1 MRWRPWCERAIIV
14 ASLVYKESGMRVACE
29 RDQAYD
35 FIPGKTALLSID
47 YQRDFLQVGGL
58 CDKRGL
64 PITKLKR
71 TLEPA
76 SKVLETAR
84 AAGMTIIHTRE
95 CYAADL
101 SDLNAF
107 RRARDTIIGA
117 DGPLGRFLIR
127 GEAGTAIVD
136 EMSPRSGESV
146 IDKAGFS
153 AFHGTELDAL
163 LKRNGVTHV
172 VIMGV
177 TTQVCVA
184 STLRATVDH
193 GYFPL
198 LLSDCCAAWDALD
211 HEATIRVIYT
221 ENHQFGWVSDS
232 RRFLLSLRT

>member
-1 MRWRPWCERAIIV
+1 MRT
-14 ASLVYKESGMRVACE
+14 ACE
-29 RDQAYD
+29 RNQSYEFA
-35 FIPGKTALLSID
+35 PETTALLSID
-47 YQRDFLQVGGL
+47 YQRDFLQSGGL
-58 CDKRGL
+58 CANRGL
-64 PITKLKR
+64 PIEKLNR

-76 SKVLETAR
+76 SNVLAAAR
-84 AAGMTIIHTRE
+84 SAGMTVIHTRE

-107 RRARDTIIGA
+107 RRERDTIIGV

-136 EMSPRSGESV
+136 EMAPCSGEPV
-146 IDKAGFS
+146 IDKGGFS
-153 AFHGTELDAL
+153 AFHGTDLDAL
-163 LKRNGVTHV
+163 LKRSGISHV

-198 LLSDCCAAWDALD
+198 LLGDCCAAWDELD
-211 HEATIRVIYT
+211 HEATIRVIYA

-232 RRFLLSLRT
+232 RRFLLSLSH